1 MDLLYN
7 ENLWTVGHFFMW
19 MIVGRFLFKS
29 WIILIILSVA
39 WEAIEYYL
47 PYEIAKEPWFNKFTD
62 LIANS
67 LGFYVGLKIR
77 KYFEKENNS

>member
-1 MDLLYN
+1 MDLFYN
-7 ENLWTVGHFFMW
+7 ENLWTVGHFLMW
-19 MIVGRFLFKS
+19 MVVGRFLFKS
-29 WIILIILSVA
+29 WLIMIFLSVA
-39 WEAIEYYL
+39 WEALEYYL
-47 PYEIAKEPWFNKFTD
+47 PYEIAKEPWLNKFTY

>member
-39 WEAIEYYL
+39 WEAFEYYL
-47 PYEIAKEPWFNKFTD
+47 PYEIAKESWFNKFTD

-77 KYFEKENNS
+77 KYFEKKNNS

>member
-1 MDLLYN
+1 MDLFYN
-7 ENLWTVGHFFMW
+7 ENLWTVGHFLMW
-19 MIVGRFLFKS
+19 MVVGRFLFKS
-29 WIILIILSVA
+29 CLIMIILSVA
-39 WEAIEYYL
+39 WEAFEYYL
-47 PYEIAKEPWFNKFTD
+47 PYEIAKEPLLNKFTD

>member
-1 MDLLYN
+1 MIFPDPIFEETVVRNN
-7 ENLWTVGHFFMW
+7 EA
-19 MIVGRFLFKS
+19 RQ
-29 WIILIILSVA
+29 
-39 WEAIEYYL
+39 
-47 PYEIAKEPWFNKFTD
+47 NKFTD

>member
-1 MDLLYN
+1 MDLFYN
-7 ENLWTVGHFFMW
+7 ENLWTVGHFLMW
-19 MIVGRFLFKS
+19 MVVGRFLFKS

-39 WEAIEYYL
+39 WEAFEYYL
-47 PYEIAKEPWFNKFTD
+47 PYEIAKESWFNKFTD

-77 KYFEKENNS
+77 KYFEKKNNS

>member
-39 WEAIEYYL
+39 WEAFEYYL
-47 PYEIAKEPWFNKFTD
+47 PYEIAKESWFNKFTD

>member
-1 MDLLYN
+1 MDFFYN

-39 WEAIEYYL
+39 WEAFEYYL
-47 PYEIAKEPWFNKFTD
+47 PYEIAKESWFNKFTD

-77 KYFEKENNS
+77 KYFEKKNNS

>member
-1 MDLLYN
+1 MDLFYN
-7 ENLWTVGHFFMW
+7 ENLWTVGHFLMW
-19 MIVGRFLFKS
+19 MVVGRFLFKS
-29 WIILIILSVA
+29 WLIMIFLSVA
-39 WEAIEYYL
+39 WEAFEYYL

>member
-47 PYEIAKEPWFNKFTD
+47 PYMIAKEPWFNKFTD

>member
-39 WEAIEYYL
+39 WEAIEYDL